1 MPAGIRGRKALVR
14 SDPTTGMERR
24 EPPETEEGWY
34 ALHDFRTIDWDAWR
48 AAPEAVRER
57 AIEEGVEYLAS
68 HEALDDVE
76 TEDDEDSEDGEKGA
90 SAVFSVLGHEADLMI
105 MHLRPAMADVERA
118 ERRFERTAFA
128 EFTTHSDSFV
138 SVTEASGYT
147 TDLDDEE
154 MDAGLRRYID
164 MRLHPRLPDAEYV
177 CFYPM
182 DKRRGERNNWYD
194 LPFSERAEH
203 MSAHGD
209 IGRKYAG
216 KVTQIVTGSVGFD
229 DWEWGVT
236 LFADDPAEI
245 KHLLY
250 EMRFDPSTSRY
261 AEFGS
266 FYFGRRFPPAD
277 LEAYMAGA
285 AVPSPEDEPVGDD
298 APTADGTAVTDD
310 TTAAGETAATDARVG
325 PADGASAD
333 GGTERESI
341 DPGLGPAVEAVDDSI
356 EAPEG
361 AYAVLVE
368 SEADESEV
376 AEAVEDLR
384 GNFAHYDSH
393 VATSVGSEADLATVA
408 SVWETER
415 AAETAAG
422 FLADLPGETDH
433 RVGPVDTGG
442 DGDGDGDGDSTP
454 EAREAARNEEAVTAG
469 TGDAADDD
477 IRGELEDLDIYAGQ
491 PHGEDVYAMV
501 LYSEHDPDDLE
512 SQVDDLREN
521 FEHYDSHVKT
531 AVYAS
536 RDGGRAAIVST
547 WETRRAADTAGGFL
561 ADLPEIVSRAGEESG
576 FGTMGMFYTVKPDH
590 REEFVASFDG
600 VTDLL
605 ADMDGHLET
614 DLLVN
619 RADENDTFISS
630 QWRSREDAMDFFRSD
645 AFRETVSQ
653 GRDML
658 ADRPRHVFLA

>member
-1 MPAGIRGRKALVR
+1 
-14 SDPTTGMERR
+14 MERR
-24 EPPETEEGWY
+24 EPPQTEEGWY

-57 AIEEGVEYLAS
+57 AIGEGTDYLRR
-68 HEALDDVE
+68 HEALADIEAGDAE
-76 TEDDEDSEDGEKGA
+76 NDGEGSGGA
-90 SAVFSVLGHEADLMI
+90 SAVFAVLGHEADLMVL
-105 MHLRPAMADVERA
+105 HLRPSMADVERA
-118 ERRFERTAFA
+118 ERRFERTKFGD
-128 EFTTHSDSFV
+128 FTDHTDSFV

-164 MRLHPRLPDAEYV
+164 MRLHPTLPDAEYV

-182 DKRRGERNNWYD
+182 DKRRGEVDNWYD
-194 LPFSERAEH
+194 LPFDERAGH

-216 KVTQIVTGSVGFD
+216 KVVQVVTGSVGFD

-236 LFADDPAEI
+236 LFSDDPAQV
-245 KHLLY
+245 KQLLY

-261 AEFGS
+261 AEFGP

-277 LEAYMAGA
+277 LGAYMAGE
-285 AVPSPEDEPVGDD
+285 AVPSAEEGIVE
-298 APTADGTAVTDD
+298 
-310 TTAAGETAATDARVG
+310 ETAAADDAAATGDAAAAGARVG

-333 GGTERESI
+333 GGTEGESI
-341 DPGLGPAVEAVDDSI
+341 DPSLGPAVEAIDDSI
-356 EAPEG
+356 EAPDG

-376 AEAVEDLR
+376 GEAVDGLR
-384 GNFAHYDSH
+384 GNFDHYDTH
-393 VATSVGSEADLATVA
+393 VATSVGTGEDLTAVA
-408 SVWETER
+408 SVWENER
-415 AAETAAG
+415 AADTAAG
-422 FLADLPGETDH
+422 FLADLPGVTDH
-433 RVGPVDTGG
+433 RVGPVGADGNGG
-442 DGDGDGDGDSTP
+442 GSDGNGSSAA
-454 EAREAARNEEAVTAG
+454 EAREASTNEAAVAG
-469 TGDAADDD
+469 TDDTDDD

-501 LYSEHDPDDLE
+501 LYSEHDADELE
-512 SQVDDLREN
+512 TQVDDLRAN
-521 FEHYDSHVKT
+521 FAHYDTHVKT
-531 AVYAS
+531 AVYAA
-536 RDGGRAAIVST
+536 RGGGRAAIVSI
-547 WETRRAADTAGGFL
+547 WETRKAADTAGGFL

-576 FGTMGMFYTVKPDH
+576 FGTMGMFYTIKPEY
-590 REEFVASFDG
+590 REEFVTSFDG

-658 ADRPRHVFLA
+658 TDRPRHVFLA